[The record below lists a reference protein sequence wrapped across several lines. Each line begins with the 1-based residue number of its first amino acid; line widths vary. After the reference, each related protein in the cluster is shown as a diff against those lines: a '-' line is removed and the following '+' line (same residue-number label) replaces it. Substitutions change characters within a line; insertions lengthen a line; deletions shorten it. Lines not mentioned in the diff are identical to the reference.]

1 MVGIDPAA
9 EWLTGGEGEW
19 RYRILVAA
27 SSDVVYRMSADWG
40 EMRSLIGREFI
51 ADTSSPS
58 RTWLEKYIHPDDQ
71 PTVRRAID
79 RAIQTKSVFELEH
92 RVIRTDGTLGWT
104 HSRAVPLLD
113 GEGKIVEWIGTAV
126 DVSERK
132 RGEATLRE
140 SEARLQAAIDLVK
153 LGCYSWNPQSNE
165 LRWDDTLKAIWGLP
179 AGATVD
185 YDVWRFCVHP
195 DDLARVDAAFK
206 SCTDPSGDGVY
217 DIEYRLI
224 GKTDGAERW
233 IATRGQTHFENG
245 VAASFYGVALDVTD
259 RKNIE
264 MALERRVEARTR
276 ELEQANRQ
284 LRSEVEQREIA
295 EAEVQQLQRLD
306 AIGQITSGVAHDFNN
321 LLSVVLTN
329 TRMLSRNLR
338 DPGDQE
344 GIELIR
350 GAAERGVNLTSQLLA
365 FSRQQR
371 LEPKEVDLNSTIV
384 KMGSL
389 LNASLSGTIRLS
401 TSLAAD
407 LWPALVDSTQ
417 IQSAILN
424 LAINA
429 RDAMQSGGTLTFETF
444 NAIIDKEPSG
454 PEEPAPGKY
463 VGLAVRDTG
472 MGISD
477 DVLPHVFE
485 PFFTTKGP
493 GKGSGLGLAQV
504 IGFAKQS
511 GGGVALKT
519 RVGEGTSV
527 TVFLPCGEG
536 VRGVREREP
545 DADQIPKDKLRPTV
559 LVVDD
564 DQAVLRSTVRELEAL
579 GYAVVPTAS
588 GQEALRLI
596 ANGLKIDVVLADFA
610 MPEMTGVELA
620 KAIHATYPN
629 LAVIIVTGYGR
640 RETLG
645 EFGEAQMLRKPYT
658 EDGLMQAILA
668 ALS

>member
-1 MVGIDPAA
+1 V
-9 EWLTGGEGEW
+9 
-19 RYRILVAA
+19 
-27 SSDVVYRMSADWG
+27 
-40 EMRSLIGREFI
+40 
-51 ADTSSPS
+51 
-58 RTWLEKYIHPDDQ
+58 
-71 PTVRRAID
+71 
-79 RAIQTKSVFELEH
+79 
-92 RVIRTDGTLGWT
+92 
-104 HSRAVPLLD
+104 
-113 GEGKIVEWIGTAV
+113 
-126 DVSERK
+126 
-132 RGEATLRE
+132 
-140 SEARLQAAIDLVK
+140 
-153 LGCYSWNPQSNE
+153 
-165 LRWDDTLKAIWGLP
+165 
-179 AGATVD
+179 
-185 YDVWRFCVHP
+185 
-195 DDLARVDAAFK
+195 
-206 SCTDPSGDGVY
+206 
-217 DIEYRLI
+217 
-224 GKTDGAERW
+224 
-233 IATRGQTHFENG
+233 
-245 VAASFYGVALDVTD
+245 
-259 RKNIE
+259 
-264 MALERRVEARTR
+264 
-276 ELEQANRQ
+276 
-284 LRSEVEQREIA
+284 
-295 EAEVQQLQRLD
+295 
-306 AIGQITSGVAHDFNN
+306 
-321 LLSVVLTN
+321 
-329 TRMLSRNLR
+329 
-338 DPGDQE
+338 
-344 GIELIR
+344 
-350 GAAERGVNLTSQLLA
+350 
-365 FSRQQR
+365 
-371 LEPKEVDLNSTIV
+371 
-384 KMGSL
+384 
-389 LNASLSGTIRLS
+389 
-401 TSLAAD
+401 
-407 LWPALVDSTQ
+407 
-417 IQSAILN
+417 ILN

-454 PEEPAPGKY
+454 PEEPAPGEY

-504 IGFAKQS
+504 FGFAKQS

-559 LVVDD
+559 QVVDD

-579 GYAVVPTAS
+579 GYAAVPTAS

-629 LAVIIVTGYGR
+629 LAVIIVTGYGH

-645 EFGEAQMLRKPYT
+645 EFGEARILRKPYT